1 MFLIPKKNIKNFNTE
16 KICFVLNEFSSAEF
30 SSAVE
35 MLFAAKKTNDV
46 KLSISFIKHCLDE
59 YKHYSIFMK
68 IKNKLRKKY
77 KINRKDLNFVS
88 NQLFY
93 KGYLDKN
100 GFLYEKKKLSD
111 FSLFIGV
118 NEEIAEKKLLKFYK
132 YIQKKFPDISSEIKD
147 ILEDEQNHAHYSL
160 NFSKKKN
167 NSVLFYIKFLKEK
180 MFGHLRHF
188 YADRLKNL
196 SFIFYPILI
205 FIILAIYPIIFF
217 LNLKNNNSDQDV
229 MKNIDPAGLL

>member
-1 MFLIPKKNIKNFNTE
+1 MAF
-16 KICFVLNEFSSAEF
+16 
-30 SSAVE
+30 
-35 MLFAAKKTNDV
+35 
-46 KLSISFIKHCLDE
+46 
-59 YKHYSIFMK
+59 YMK
-68 IKNKLRKKY
+68 
-77 KINRKDLNFVS
+77 
-88 NQLFY
+88 
-93 KGYLDKN
+93 
-100 GFLYEKKKLSD
+100 KKKLSD

-147 ILEDEQNHAHYSL
+147 ILEDEQNHAHYSMD
-160 NFSKKKN
+160 FSKKKN

-217 LNLKNNNSDQDV
+217 LNLKNNNSDQNV
-229 MKNIDPAGLL
+229 MKNINIG

>member
-59 YKHYSIFMK
+59 YKHYSIFTK

-100 GFLYEKKKLSD
+100 GFL
-111 FSLFIGV
+111 F
-118 NEEIAEKKLLKFYK
+118 
-132 YIQKKFPDISSEIKD
+132 EIKD
-147 ILEDEQNHAHYSL
+147 ILEDEQNHAHYSM

-217 LNLKNNNSDQDV
+217 LNLKNNNRDQNV
-229 MKNIDPAGLL
+229 MKNIDPGSLF